1 MQDFMSK
8 TTNDKFSD
16 TLVSIELSKIIKEL
30 LIDLNNSF
38 NDITSAII
46 SKYKPY
52 QSILEINDFDNIQP
66 EHIKDIELILIHC
79 KNIFPKRFFDILYQ
93 NESMFDDENID
104 THFLPN
110 IEFKDIYFDTTSSK
124 TKETIWKYL
133 QLILFTIIT
142 DVDNKNIFGNNEKL
156 FEAINTDEFKNKLE
170 DTVNE
175 LNHLFTKHPNESNK
189 SNESNESNKSNKSN
203 ESNESNES
211 NKSNESNESNES
223 NNIDPTKLFNN
234 IFNELKQ
241 NIDLSN
247 NDNENVNNIFNKFKE
262 ELNDISLNNL
272 PNLPDLENI
281 FNNIDISNNNSENF
295 KELFENMQNMFS
307 NINQDTSNNSN
318 NSNNSNDKFKN
329 IFENMPKPEEIHN
342 HINNLINGKIGLLAK
357 ELAEETANELNID
370 ETNMNNVNDVFNQM
384 FKNPTKL
391 MSLVNNITTKI
402 DKKMKD
408 GSIKESELLE
418 EATSL
423 FKNMGDVPGMGNF
436 NDLLK
441 SMNMDKFMPKGGK
454 FNNNAFQN
462 MMDQNIRMTKMK
474 ERMRKK
480 TDNKNNMQYS
490 NNYSE
495 STTSNT
501 FKETPTDLND
511 LTNNLQKAM
520 NDNNSFIQNILKQQ
534 QQQHQEVDSNNN
546 LDNSNMQCEK
556 KHKKKNKNKN
566 KK

>member
-1 MQDFMSK
+1 MQNFTSN
-8 TTNDKFSD
+8 TNNDKLSD
-16 TLVSIELSKIIKEL
+16 TVVSIELSKVIKEL
-30 LIDLNNSF
+30 LIDLNHSF
-38 NDITSAII
+38 NDITSDII
-46 SKYKPY
+46 QKYKPY
-52 QSILEINDFDNIQP
+52 QSILEIDDFDNIHP
-66 EHIKDIELILIHC
+66 DNIKEIQLILIHC

-93 NESMFDDENID
+93 NESMFEDENID
-104 THFLPN
+104 TQFLPN
-110 IEFKDIYFDTTSSK
+110 IEFKHIYFDTTSSK

-175 LNHLFTKHPNESNK
+175 LNNLFTKQP
-189 SNESNESNKSNKSN
+189 
-203 ESNESNES
+203 
-211 NKSNESNESNES
+211 S
-223 NNIDPTKLFNN
+223 NNNDSNNSPNNNDSNNSPNNNDSNNTPNNNDSNTDPTNLFANIFNNLKENMDLSNNDTNN
-234 IFNELKQ
+234 IFNKLLNDISSNELPNFPDLKNIFD

-247 NDNENVNNIFNKFKE
+247 NN
-262 ELNDISLNNL
+262 
-272 PNLPDLENI
+272 P
-281 FNNIDISNNNSENF
+281 ENF
-295 KELFENMQNMFS
+295 KEIFENMQNMFS

-318 NSNNSNDKFKN
+318 TNNDTNNDDNNKFKN
-329 IFENMPKPEEIHN
+329 IFENMPKPDEIHN
-342 HINNLINGKIGLLAK
+342 HINSLINGKIGLLAK

-370 ETNMNNVNDVFNQM
+370 ETNVNNVNDVFNQM

-423 FKNMGDVPGMGNF
+423 FKNMGDVPGMNNF

-441 SMNMDKFMPKGGK
+441 TMNMDKFMPKGGK

-462 MMDQNIRMTKMK
+462 MMDQNIKMTKMK

-480 TDNKNNMQYS
+480 ADNKNNMPYS
-490 NNYSE
+490 NNYNE
-495 STTSNT
+495 TKNTSNS
-501 FKETPTDLND
+501 KEIPVDLND

-520 NDNNSFIQNILKQQ
+520 SDNNSFIQNILKQQ
-534 QQQHQEVDSNNN
+534 QQNPENINNN
-546 LDNSNMQCEK
+546 LDNSNMQGEK
-556 KHKKKNKNKN
+556 KNRKKNKHKKK
-566 KK
+566 